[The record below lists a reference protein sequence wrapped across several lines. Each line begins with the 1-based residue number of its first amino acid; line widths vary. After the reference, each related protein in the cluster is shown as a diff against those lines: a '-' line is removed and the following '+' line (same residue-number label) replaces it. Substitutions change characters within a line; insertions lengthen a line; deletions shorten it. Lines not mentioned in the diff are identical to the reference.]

1 MIQRTLARLGV
12 ALTLLAAAG
21 CGPIAAGV
29 ILALD
34 GGGSSGN
41 GTGGS
46 GAQATQTSAPVGA
59 GGGVVTLGQTAVV
72 VPPGALS
79 TTIQLSVALGTD
91 VAGGEYVKVGQA
103 IHLGPA
109 GTTFASPVTVTL
121 AFDPAQF
128 PAGKTVADLI
138 VQKRS
143 DVGGTIVN
151 LTPTAVDIT
160 SNRVTVQ
167 VSSFST
173 VQPVVLV
180 GVASVLLIS
189 VDMALVVAR
198 RREWN
203 VDARRWLFG
212 AVLALG
218 GYLLVQ
224 GMLWVELTDRI
235 HAQRRVELATL
246 SILLALHALH
256 AVGGLVALGW
266 TFWNLGQASAS
277 PRTRSTPL
285 ERLSRY
291 ARFLTGVWFVL
302 LACLAWP

>member
-180 GVASVLLIS
+180 GVDPTKSRVQASPSTVAPVTSDPSTITVTLLNPAGQPIPGRTVLLSTVGAVSTGVTITQPTQPTDAAGMTQGTIS
-189 VDMALVVAR
+189 SVQSGTATVVAQ
-198 RREWN
+198 
-203 VDARRWLFG
+203 VGTTLID
-212 AVLALG
+212 
-218 GYLLVQ
+218 Q
-224 GMLWVELTDRI
+224 
-235 HAQRRVELATL
+235 QAT
-246 SILLALHALH
+246 
-256 AVGGLVALGW
+256 V
-266 TFWNLGQASAS
+266 TFAF
-277 PRTRSTPL
+277 PP
-285 ERLSRY
+285 
-291 ARFLTGVWFVL
+291 
-302 LACLAWP
+302 PPPPPPPPP

>member
-1 MIQRTLARLGV
+1 MFWFSPGTIGHRDPHGDPHRRGGGGPRPDYFDTGLSIFLV
-12 ALTLLAAAG
+12 SLSVVFAAAIVG
-21 CGPIAAGV
+21 YWKVRSASETWVSPW
-29 ILALD
+29 
-34 GGGSSGN
+34 
-41 GTGGS
+41 
-46 GAQATQTSAPVGA
+46 QT
-59 GGGVVTLGQTAVV
+59 
-72 VPPGALS
+72 
-79 TTIQLSVALGTD
+79 
-91 VAGGEYVKVGQA
+91 
-103 IHLGPA
+103 
-109 GTTFASPVTVTL
+109 
-121 AFDPAQF
+121 
-128 PAGKTVADLI
+128 KT
-138 VQKRS
+138 
-143 DVGGTIVN
+143 
-151 LTPTAVDIT
+151 
-160 SNRVTVQ
+160 
-167 VSSFST
+167 
-173 VQPVVLV
+173 VVLV

-291 ARFLTGVWFVL
+291 A
-302 LACLAWP
+302 